1 MAGKLVADQI
11 EHSTA
16 GLIGTNYLKE
26 GTKCWL
32 RYNQSTAS
40 VLDSFNISSV
50 ADTLEGRYTPSFANN
65 MSSSTDYATCVTRQ
79 AVANF
84 NHNVN
89 YTESETSSNTLVYTV
104 ENSVPKDGINNHF
117 SIPGGVLA

>member
-16 GLIGTNYLKE
+16 GLIGTNFLKE

-32 RYNQSTAS
+32 RYNQSTDS

-79 AVANF
+79 AVANWA
-84 NHNVN
+84 NNVN
-89 YTESETSSNTLVYTV
+89 YTESETSSNTLVFTI
-104 ENSVPKDGINNHF
+104 ENGTHIDGVNNHF

>member
-1 MAGKLVADQI
+1 MAGKIVADTL
-11 EHSTA
+11 EHSTS
-16 GLIGTNYLKE
+16 GSIGTNYLKE

-40 VLDSFNISSV
+40 VLDSFNTSSV
-50 ADTLEGRYTPSFANN
+50 ADTATGKYTPAFTNS

-89 YTESETSSNTLVYTV
+89 YTESETSSNALVFTI
-104 ENSVPKDGINNHF
+104 ENASHIDGVNNHF
-117 SIPGGVLA
+117 SMPGGVLA

>member
-40 VLDSFNISSV
+40 VLDSFATSSV
-50 ADTLEGRYTPSFANN
+50 ADTATGKYTPAFTNN
-65 MSSSTDYATCVTRQ
+65 MSSSTDFAASVTRQ
-79 AVANF
+79 AVASF

-89 YTESETSSNTLVYTV
+89 YTESETSSNTLVFTV
-104 ENSVPKDGINNHF
+104 ENATHIDGVNNHF

>member
-1 MAGKLVADQI
+1 MAGKIVADTL

-16 GLIGTNYLKE
+16 GSIGTNYLKE

-32 RYNQSTAS
+32 RYNQSTPS

-50 ADTLEGRYTPSFANN
+50 ADTATGKYTPSFTNS
-65 MSSSTDYATCVTRQ
+65 MLSSTDFAASVIRQ
-79 AVANF
+79 AVASF
-84 NHNVN
+84 DHNVN
-89 YTESETSSNTLVYTV
+89 YTQSETSSNALVFTV
-104 ENSVPKDGINNHF
+104 ENQVHIDGVNNHF